1 MAVKIPLLQRYLFT
15 EIVRVF
21 VFVLSCITV
30 LLVFVG
36 VFQQATENGLG
47 PLQVLKLLP
56 FIIPSM
62 LPFTIPAAMLLTV
75 TVVYGRIAG
84 DREVVAAKAAGI
96 HPMSLMWPALLVGMM
111 LSAGS
116 FILTDH
122 VIPWSFKKIEE
133 HAITL
138 MEDIFLERLRTE
150 HQFSDL
156 KHGLHVTVAAVDG
169 QTLIHPVF
177 RYVKGTR
184 VVTIRA
190 EEAQI
195 KLDLEHQQAL
205 IRMRTGFID
214 IAGQG
219 RVVFRGEKTE
229 AIRWEREEKE
239 KKPRHLPIA
248 KIEGEIS
255 AIELSKD
262 EDGQRQAIEALMAFT
277 NADFGRLVETQAAG
291 SILQVAQ
298 ERRFFKLNTEVHS
311 RYALAC
317 SCFFFALLGTPFSIY
332 YGKSQFLT
340 NFLLCFIPIICG
352 YYPLMLGFMTQAKKG
367 SLDPMWCMWVANVL
381 LAIGALIVLRKVIRH

>member
-1 MAVKIPLLQRYLFT
+1 MAVKIPLLQRYLFG

-21 VFVLSCITV
+21 IFVLSCITV

-36 VFQQATENGLG
+36 VFQQATEKGLA
-47 PLQVLKLLP
+47 PLQVLQILP

-75 TVVYGRIAG
+75 TVVYGRAAG
-84 DREVVAAKAAGI
+84 DREVVAAKAAGV
-96 HPMSLMWPALLVGMM
+96 HPLSLMWPALVVGAG
-111 LSAGS
+111 LSVGS
-116 FILTDH
+116 FMLTDH

-150 HQFSDL
+150 HQFSDPR
-156 KHGLHVTVAAVDG
+156 HGLHVTVAAVDG
-169 QTLIHPVF
+169 KTLIHPVF
-177 RYVKGTR
+177 RYVKGSR

-229 AIRWEREEKE
+229 AIRWERDTKE
-239 KKPRHLPIA
+239 KKPRHLPIQM
-248 KIEGEIS
+248 IEGEIVEIAS
-255 AIELSKD
+255 TQEENK
-262 EDGQRQAIEALMAFT
+262 ERQAIEALMALT
-277 NADFGRLVETQAAG
+277 SADFQRLVSNQGDNTKSQLG
-291 SILQVAQ
+291 R
-298 ERRFFKLNTEVHS
+298 ERRFHKLNTEVHS

-317 SCFFFALLGTPFSIY
+317 SCFFFALLGTPFSMHF
-332 YGKSQFLT
+332 GKSQFLT
-340 NFLLCFIPIICG
+340 NFLLCFIPIICV
-352 YYPLMLGFMTQAKKG
+352 YYPLMLGLMTQAKEG
-367 SLDPMWCMWVANVL
+367 SLDPQYCMWIGNILMAVAAWFVM
-381 LAIGALIVLRKVIRH
+381 RKVIRY